1 MNFLISGGT
10 GFIGSALCSYLSKKG
25 HSIVVKT
32 RHPEL
37 ISENMKG
44 VSKLSNLSANETF
57 DVVINLAGEP
67 IANKRWSKSQ
77 RRKILESRINT
88 TQEIIEFFR
97 SSKNKPELFISSS
110 AIGYY
115 GAGSSNVGVDEGCS
129 GDDSFSSKLCVRWE
143 ECAMQAEL
151 LGIRTCLLRT
161 GVVLGKNGG
170 ALQKMLPPFKL
181 GLGGKIGT
189 GKQWMSWIH
198 LDDLIGIIDYCIK
211 YGNLNGPIN
220 STAPNPIT
228 NSLFTEVLGKSLGR
242 PTMFHIP
249 SIVIKLLM
257 GEMGKELLLAGNKVL
272 PLKIEN
278 AGFQFKYEHIEK
290 ALSDIL

>member
-1 MNFLISGGT
+1 
-10 GFIGSALCSYLSKKG
+10 
-25 HSIVVKT
+25 
-32 RHPEL
+32 
-37 ISENMKG
+37 
-44 VSKLSNLSANETF
+44 
-57 DVVINLAGEP
+57 VINLAGEP

-211 YGNLNGPIN
+211 HGNLNGPIN